1 MTAKAWLR
9 CFVGLSRREQGEVLS
24 QRGKNIRPGAMPII
38 GERGEVNALCDITTW
53 AISQT
58 ARLSWLK
65 RRLDSHFLISHK
77 LETCFPLSDAD
88 LCIPNTG
95 TFKTRNISRRKRT
108 PEWRRALLRQVTD
121 CTDTEVTEAGQDRAH
136 TLHLQD
142 CEAKFTRAPRT
153 ARHTDKRLACVRREF
168 SNYLS
173 GSSGSCL
180 TVSNA
185 QRSRGQTQPI
195 RLQLYECV

>member
-1 MTAKAWLR
+1 MSNFPNCPFKLAKAK
-9 CFVGLSRREQGEVLS
+9 VGHSFPHFS
-24 QRGKNIRPGAMPII
+24 Q
-38 GERGEVNALCDITTW
+38 
-53 AISQT
+53 AI
-58 ARLSWLK
+58 
-65 RRLDSHFLISHK
+65 
-77 LETCFPLSDAD
+77 ETCFPLSYAD

-95 TFKTRNISRRKRT
+95 AFKTRNVSRRKRT
-108 PEWRRALLRQVTD
+108 LDWRRALLRQVTD

-142 CEAKFTRAPRT
+142 CEAEFTRAP
-153 ARHTDKRLACVRREF
+153 HTDKRLACVRGEF

-185 QRSRGQTQPI
+185 RRSRGQTQPI